1 MSFQRDRPSAPSQ
14 IESSDEFGNLRARP
28 HNLHCPV
35 LIGPLGGS
43 INQW

>member
-1 MSFQRDRPSAPSQ
+1 MSFQRERPSAPSQ
-14 IESSDEFGNLRARP
+14 IESSEELGNLRWRP
-28 HNLHCPV
+28 HSLQCPV